1 MPSTETV
8 EPRILRGLRDLLP
21 EQMLARQAMV
31 QTIRGVY
38 ETYGFVPLMTPAI
51 EYIDVLKG
59 SNPGPEALRSI
70 FKVTGPEDDALGLR
84 FDLTVPLA
92 RVFAQYPNLPRPFRR
107 YQESPVWR
115 AEKPDP
121 GRFREFTQFDLDS
134 VGVESEVADTEIIAG
149 MCDTLSALKVGKY
162 LVRFSS
168 RAVLN
173 LLLDFAEIPAERGTD
188 VFRVLDKLDKVGLEK
203 VSAELMEGYTDKS
216 GDVISGL
223 GLQREQ
229 VDRIA
234 RFLGVKSERRSD
246 VVAQLRDLFSGISR
260 AAAEI
265 DVVDRIS
272 RHLYA
277 LGYGD
282 DLVALDLSIAR
293 GLAYYTGPV
302 FEAMVLDAPQF
313 GSVFGGGRYDDLVLR
328 FLNERIPATGA
339 SIGVDRLLAALT
351 HLKKLGTRK
360 ATARVL
366 VVNIDPTLIDDYLAM
381 TWELRRAGIPT
392 EFYLGKEKSMGKQL
406 KYADLCETPI
416 ALLYG
421 SNEKA
426 KGVVTLKDMAIGREK
441 AAHVG
446 DREEWL
452 AARPGQTEIARTD
465 LIDGVRKLLAEIEP

>member
-121 GRFREFTQFDLDS
+121 GRFREFTQFDLAS
-134 VGVESEVADTEIIAG
+134 VGVEPET
-149 MCDTLSALKVGKY
+149 
-162 LVRFSS
+162 
-168 RAVLN
+168 
-173 LLLDFAEIPAERGTD
+173 PAERGTD

-265 DVVDRIS
+265 DLVDRIS

-426 KGVVTLKDMAIGREK
+426 KGAVTLKDMGIGREK

-452 AARPGQTEIARTD
+452 PPPARATAST
-465 LIDGVRKLLAEIEP
+465 